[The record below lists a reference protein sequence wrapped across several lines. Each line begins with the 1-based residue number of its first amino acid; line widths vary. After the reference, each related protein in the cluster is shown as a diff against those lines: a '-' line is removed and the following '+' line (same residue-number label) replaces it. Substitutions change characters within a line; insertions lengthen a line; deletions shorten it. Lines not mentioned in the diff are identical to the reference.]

1 MKSARTIVGGLAL
14 VLTLAA
20 CGATAGN
27 DEPSAAGSDAGTS
40 GAAEETRSIKVG
52 VLPIAASAA
61 IDVGIEQGFFADHN
75 LDVEL
80 VTGQGGGATLPAVSS
95 GELAFAVGNPIS
107 VLIAA
112 TQGLEMKVV
121 SGYSESLGEGHDTT
135 AIVVPEDSDIQS
147 ATDLPGKKVGV
158 NTLKAG
164 GDMNGKEA
172 VLKAGGDPEAVEFIE
187 VPFQDSLPQLD
198 SGNLDAAW
206 LVEPFL
212 SMALADGHRVVSYL
226 YQEAIPG
233 GQPTMIAYT
242 SARYAEENPEIVAD
256 FQAALAESLEF
267 VETDP
272 ESLRAVLPDFMG
284 MPKEVAAMIPL
295 DRFDA
300 ELNRD
305 AMEAIA
311 ELMARHGLS
320 DEQPDVS
327 AVLLD

>member
-1 MKSARTIVGGLAL
+1 MKSARTILGGLAL
-14 VLTLAA
+14 ALTLAA
-20 CGATAGN
+20 CG
-27 DEPSAAGSDAGTS
+27 SSAGTDDPT
-40 GAAEETRSIKVG
+40 AAEGGSADGPRSIKVG

-61 IDVGIEQGFFADHN
+61 IDVGVEQGFFADHG

-80 VTGQGGGATLPAVSS
+80 VTGQGGGATLPAVST

-107 VLIAA
+107 VLIAE

-135 AIVVPEDSDIQS
+135 AIVVPEGSDIRS
-147 ATDLPGKKVGV
+147 AADLPGKKVAV

-198 SGNLDAAW
+198 SGNVDAAW

-212 SMALADGHRVVSYL
+212 SMALTDGHRVVSYL

-242 SARYAEENPEIVAD
+242 SARYAAENPEIVAD
-256 FQAALAESLEF
+256 FQAALTQSLDH
-267 VETDP
+267 VQADP
-272 ESLRAVLPDFMG
+272 DALRAVLPEFMG
-284 MPKEVAAMIPL
+284 MPEEVASMIPL
-295 DRFDA
+295 DRFEA

-320 DEQPDVS
+320 DERPDVA
-327 AVLLD
+327 AVLLDD